1 MIFSMFDA
9 RAAKE
14 FGVSMAK
21 LFMQRMPL
29 SAGLNDKQFGV
40 KSLQVFAKMGQE
52 MAAFKQ
58 HNPLNTYKIAQMG
71 NAFKWELKDAGYD
84 GEYVDKLTQLLVS
97 AVK

>member
-1 MIFSMFDA
+1 MFSMFNA

-14 FGVSMAK
+14 FGVTMAK

-29 SAGLNDKQFGV
+29 GTGLNDKQFGV
-40 KSLQVFAKMGQE
+40 KSLQVFEKMGQQ
-52 MAAFKQ
+52 MAAFKKN
-58 HNPLNTYKIAQMG
+58 NPLNTYKIAQMG

-84 GEYVDKLTQLLVS
+84 EEYVDKLTQLLVS